1 MTGVSSA
8 ERHHRVPPDPGSCAA
23 GAASGAGR
31 GGSALTVGAEEE
43 YLLVDPVTR
52 ELRPEAQ
59 KVVAEAATELGDRVT
74 TEITCYQVEARTD
87 PHTSLARFAEQVRS
101 MRAAVARAA
110 ARHGLGV
117 ISSGTPV
124 LRQPLPPPMT
134 DGPRYARSVAMFGAL
149 DDEQSICACHLH
161 VGVPDTDQALQVSN
175 HLRSRLPV
183 LIALAANSPFWQG
196 RDTGYASWRT
206 LAWARWPAAGPPPYF
221 ESRAHFD
228 ALVADLTATGTI
240 MDRGGLYWDIRP
252 SHHVPTLEIR
262 ALDAAATTQDTVVL
276 AAIVRALVATALS
289 DIEAGK
295 AAFRP
300 PAPILRSACWRAA
313 RDGLAGES
321 LDLRGRRLLP
331 AAALVEQL
339 LTELRP
345 ALLRHG
351 DLATVDAGWARL
363 RALGN
368 GADRQRAVH
377 RTHRGLTPVVDHL
390 TRAMTAAGE
399 LT

>member
-1 MTGVSSA
+1 M
-8 ERHHRVPPDPGSCAA
+8 
-23 GAASGAGR
+23 SGAGWDR
-31 GGSALTVGAEEE
+31 GALTVGAEEE

-52 ELRPEAQ
+52 ELRAEAH
-59 KVVAEAATELGDRVT
+59 KVVAEAATELGGRVT

-87 PHTSLARFAEQVRS
+87 PHTSLARFAEQIRS

-124 LRQPLPPPMT
+124 LEQPLPPPMT

-161 VGVPDTDQALQVSN
+161 IGIPDIGQALQVSN

-228 ALVADLTATGTI
+228 ALVADLTTTGTI

-262 ALDAAATTQDTVVL
+262 ALDAAATWQDTVLL
-276 AAIVRALVATALS
+276 AAIVRALAATAL
-289 DIEAGK
+289 AGID
-295 AAFRP
+295 AGEPAFRP
-300 PAPILRSACWRAA
+300 PSAILRSACWRAA
-313 RDGLAGES
+313 RDGLSGAS
-321 LDLRGRRLLP
+321 VDLHSRRLLP
-331 AAALVEQL
+331 TTVLVEQL
-339 LTELRP
+339 LAQLRP
-345 ALLRHG
+345 ALARHG
-351 DLATVDAGWARL
+351 DLETVEAGWTRL

-377 RTHRGLTPVVDHL
+377 RARRGLTQVVDHL
-390 TRAMTAAGE
+390 AHAMTAADGS
-399 LT
+399 L